1 MLRTCHVVI
10 EIKWNEEAASEN
22 STQPESVWHIMRN
35 RNVLRVRI
43 LFRTDVRRKLV
54 PGDWAELSEHKFVEF
69 CLGPYGAPSILYG
82 A

>member
-1 MLRTCHVVI
+1 M
-10 EIKWNEEAASEN
+10 
-22 STQPESVWHIMRN
+22 
-35 RNVLRVRI
+35 I

-54 PGDWAELSEHKFVEF
+54 PGDWAELSKHKFVEF